1 MTLKIQRSIK
11 RDNAIFNLCGQIDAK
26 ELPELR
32 RLLAAEEQG
41 YVVLDLKEVKLIDRE
56 ALGFLARCEENGIN
70 IENCP
75 AYIREWLLREGKTNG
90 NPDDRNQVSG
100 MPEEF

>member
-32 RLLAAEEQG
+32 RLLAAEEPK
-41 YVVLDLKEVKLIDRE
+41 YVVLDLKEVNLVDRE
-56 ALGFLARCEENGIN
+56 ALGFLARCEENGIRV
-70 IENCP
+70 ENCP
-75 AYIREWLLREGKTNG
+75 AYIREWLLREGA
-90 NPDDRNQVSG
+90 
-100 MPEEF
+100 

>member
-11 RDNAIFNLCGQIDAK
+11 KDNAIFNLCGQIDAK
-26 ELPELR
+26 ELPELQ
-32 RLLAAEEQG
+32 RLLAAEEQE

-56 ALGFLARCEENGIN
+56 ALEFLARCEENGIN

-75 AYIREWLLREGKTNG
+75 AYIREWIVREGT
-90 NPDDRNQVSG
+90 QT
-100 MPEEF
+100 